1 MTNEEKMTET
11 ERLEMNQEFF
21 AKEGYRWKPNL
32 KKTHCT
38 LYYKKPN
45 SVDYNA
51 TNIIISRED
60 IATHMDKILGEYL
73 KETSQQN
80 ITKIDQLASIK
91 KLFKNINKY
100 KKINK
105 ELSQLKHFK
114 KELTHD

>member
-1 MTNEEKMTET
+1 MMET
-11 ERLEMNQEFF
+11 EQLKMNKEFF

-32 KKTHCT
+32 EKTHCT

-45 SVDYNA
+45 SMDYNP

-80 ITKIDQLASIK
+80 ITKIDQLASIG

-100 KKINK
+100 RRNK
-105 ELSQLKHFK
+105 QRIVAVKTF
-114 KELTHD
+114 